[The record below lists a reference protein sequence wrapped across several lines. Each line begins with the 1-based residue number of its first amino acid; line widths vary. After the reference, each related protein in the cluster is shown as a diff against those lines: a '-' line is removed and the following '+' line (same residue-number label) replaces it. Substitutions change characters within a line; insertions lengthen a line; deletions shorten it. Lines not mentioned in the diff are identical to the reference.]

1 MRETTGYSGRAR
13 FLGQIIHPLLKPENK
28 QQGVEESKYNRMHE
42 NMRQPWKLVHKY
54 LFQEDIIL

>member
-1 MRETTGYSGRAR
+1 MTGRSGRAG

-28 QQGVEESKYNRMHE
+28 QQGVEESKYERMRE

-54 LFQEDIIL
+54 LFREDIIL